1 MNNSG
6 RGNRDISNLECHF
19 CHEKGH
25 FAAQCPKKERR
36 EYRGDRR
43 DRDRDGGERYNRGKR
58 PRSPNS
64 THNYE
69 DRYQKKSYNNNW
81 NDNNNSNQNWSS
93 NNNNN
98 TDNNGWG
105 TTTTEVKTEVKQ
117 ETQGW
122 GTTAGDTNMDW

>member
-1 MNNSG
+1 MVKIEIDDAV
-6 RGNRDISNLECHF
+6 RDYALDYSHRVMATCADVE
-19 CHEKGH
+19 EKLAELGT
-25 FAAQCPKKERR
+25 FVA
-36 EYRGDRR
+36 D
-43 DRDRDGGERYNRGKR
+43 
-58 PRSPNS
+58 
-64 THNYE
+64 
-69 DRYQKKSYNNNW
+69 NNNW